1 VHSGGQSRSRETEEI
16 MSRRMKEMLIG
27 EVSTRLKG
35 IRDIL
40 VLDAS
45 KLDGVTANK
54 LRLAMRKKK
63 ISALTVRNKLAKKA
77 LNDAGLNGLDGV
89 LEGPS
94 TLVWGGEDIVALS
107 KEIAK
112 WAKEIEPLKI
122 KGGTTEGT
130 ALSPATVDA
139 LSKSPGRLELI
150 GQIITLMTS
159 PGARLAGA
167 LLGPGGKLASQVK
180 KISEK
185 EEGEATAEAPAAAT

>member
-1 VHSGGQSRSRETEEI
+1 
-16 MSRRMKEMLIG
+16 MSKRIKEMIIG
-27 EVSTRLKG
+27 DVGARLNG
-35 IRDIL
+35 VRDIL
-40 VLDAS
+40 ALDSS

-63 ISALTVRNKLAKKA
+63 ISALTVRNKLARQA
-77 LNDAGLNGLDGV
+77 LNKAGVTGLDSF
-89 LEGPS
+89 LEGPT

-130 ALSPATVDA
+130 ALSPETVDA

-150 GQIITLMTS
+150 GQIVGLMLS
-159 PGARLAGA
+159 PGAQLAGA
-167 LLGPGGKLASQVK
+167 LLGPGGKLASQLK

-185 EEGEATAEAPAAAT
+185 EEGAEPGAETAGEPAPA